1 MWQVGLYHPH
11 STSLLCDYK
20 PRGRRA
26 QKTTTGMAI
35 TMMEQSLVSWN
46 IFTPNVAWRVSGEVR
61 KTNDRKATDE
71 FWLTMYAS
79 MTGFEISTLLCL
91 NPSLTFFFYQAFR
104 RIFLRGNDR
113 LQPSPRQA
121 FFGAAVSNVI
131 GMCHV
136 TYSSQP
142 TPFCLQL
149 ERISD

>member
-1 MWQVGLYHPH
+1 MIAKQPMDFGL
-11 STSLLCDYK
+11 L
-20 PRGRRA
+20 
-26 QKTTTGMAI
+26 
-35 TMMEQSLVSWN
+35 
-46 IFTPNVAWRVSGEVR
+46 
-61 KTNDRKATDE
+61 
-71 FWLTMYAS
+71 YAS

-136 TYSSQP
+136 TSQP
-142 TPFCLQL
+142 TLYCLQL
-149 ERISD
+149 ERISN